1 MVWVNEMAKDAKGRT
16 KPGYS
21 RHVFICGHQR
31 PEGSPRGC
39 CAEKNSLEVVQRLKQ
54 IARQAGLDNVR
65 VQKSGCLDFCENG
78 ISCVVYPE
86 GIWYSLNGSEEQL
99 IRLTEQHLR
108 DGVPVE
114 EMQMKIEP

>member
-1 MVWVNEMAKDAKGRT
+1 MAKDGKGRT
-16 KPGYS
+16 EPGYS

-39 CAEKNSLEVVQRLKQ
+39 CSEKDSLEVMQRLKQ
-54 IARQAGLDNVR
+54 MARQAGLDDLR

-86 GIWYSLNGSEEQL
+86 GIWYSLDGSEEQL
-99 IRLTEQHLR
+99 VRLIEQHLR
-108 DGVPVE
+108 NGLLVE
-114 EMQMKIEP
+114 DMQMNLES